1 MQQKDVLFWV
11 WLSEATGPSC
21 KDFKTLIDLYENPYD
36 IFHAEEAEIE
46 RVPHLTQRVV
56 DALRQKDLQ
65 SAYDILSRCEKLGI
79 EILTYHDE
87 RYPKLL
93 REIKAPPSLLYYK
106 GELPDFNHLLCV
118 GMVGTRN
125 MSEYGMETAYK
136 ISYELASAGA
146 VTVSGMATGID
157 GVCAA
162 ATIAAKGKT
171 VAVLGCGVDI
181 VYPYH
186 HNRLG
191 EAITKNGA
199 LLSEYAPGVKPVHYH
214 FPVRN
219 RIISGMTH
227 GTVVVEA
234 GVQSGSLIT
243 ARNAILQGRD
253 VFALPANVGSKGAEG
268 TNGLLR
274 DGANLLLD
282 TGDILR
288 KYDYIFAESINY
300 EAFEKAKEHSRAD
313 RRWLDSLGVIALQ
326 RSSAGEVAEAKKG
339 SQRVAEPTEGAAKK
353 DARTK
358 ERRATPSGDAVIPKE
373 IRSSAMKE
381 SKKEQINQ
389 ETKAAS
395 APSGTMPALSPIQYA
410 VLEAIPDDSTVT
422 ADALCA
428 LGHPYGETIAA
439 LTMLEIM
446 GLVKKLPGALY
457 IRA

>member
-1 MQQKDVLFWV
+1 MQQRDALFWV
-11 WLSEATGPSC
+11 WLSEATGPAC
-21 KDFKTLIDLYENPYD
+21 KDFKTLIELYENPYD
-36 IFHAEEAEIE
+36 IFHAEESELE
-46 RVPHLTQRVV
+46 RVPHLTQRTF

-65 SAYDILSRCEKLGI
+65 AAYGILSRCEKLGI

-87 RYPKLL
+87 RYPRLL
-93 REIKAPPSLLYYK
+93 REIKAPPALLYYR
-106 GELPDFNHLLCV
+106 GTLPDFNGSLCV

-136 ISYELASAGA
+136 ISYELASAGV

-157 GVCAA
+157 GVCAG

-171 VAVLGCGVDI
+171 VAVLGCGVD
-181 VYPYH
+181 VFYPEH
-186 HNRLG
+186 HRRLG
-191 EAITKNGA
+191 EAIVQSGV

-219 RIISGMTH
+219 RIISGMTQ

-243 ARNAILQGRD
+243 ARDAILQGRD
-253 VFALPANVGSKGAEG
+253 VFALPANVGSRGAEG

-282 TGDILR
+282 TGDILQ
-288 KYDYIFAESINY
+288 KYDYIFAEAINY
-300 EAFEKAKEHSRAD
+300 EAFETAKKHSAAN

-326 RSSAGEVAEAKKG
+326 RSSENRSEPIRKETLPKAPASEGRKAEKAPA
-339 SQRVAEPTEGAAKK
+339 QQ
-353 DARTK
+353 
-358 ERRATPSGDAVIPKE
+358 
-373 IRSSAMKE
+373 KE
-381 SKKEQINQ
+381 SV
-389 ETKAAS
+389 
-395 APSGTMPALSPIQYA
+395 APAPQKVLPALSPVQYA
-410 VLEAIPDDSTVT
+410 VLEAIPDDGAVS
-422 ADALCA
+422 ADAFSA
-428 LGHPYGETIAA
+428 LGHPYGETVAA
-439 LTMLEIM
+439 LTTLEIM

>member
-1 MQQKDVLFWV
+1 MQQRDALFWV
-11 WLSEATGPSC
+11 WLSEATGAAC
-21 KDFKTLIDLYENPYD
+21 KDFKTLIELYESPYD
-36 IFHAEEAEIE
+36 IFHAEESELE
-46 RVPHLTQRVV
+46 RVPHLTQRTF

-65 SAYDILSRCEKLGI
+65 SAYGILSRCEKLGI

-93 REIKAPPSLLYYK
+93 REIKAPPALLYYR
-106 GELPDFNHLLCV
+106 GTLPDFNASLCV

-136 ISYELASAGA
+136 ISYELAAAGA

-157 GVCAA
+157 GVCAG

-171 VAVLGCGVDI
+171 VAVLGCGVD
-181 VYPYH
+181 VLYPYH
-186 HNRLG
+186 HRRLG
-191 EAITKNGA
+191 EAIAQNGA

-219 RIISGMTH
+219 RIISGMTQ

-243 ARNAILQGRD
+243 ARDAVLQGRD
-253 VFALPANVGSKGAEG
+253 VFALPANVGSRGAEG

-288 KYDYIFAESINY
+288 KYDYIFAEAIDY
-300 EAFEKAKEHSRAD
+300 EAFQKAKKHSAAD

-326 RSSAGEVAEAKKG
+326 RSAENE
-339 SQRVAEPTEGAAKK
+339 SRPSRENSPTRE
-353 DARTK
+353 T
-358 ERRATPSGDAVIPKE
+358 SPK
-373 IRSSAMKE
+373 
-381 SKKEQINQ
+381 
-389 ETKAAS
+389 AS
-395 APSGTMPALSPIQYA
+395 APVKREAKQEAAQQEKPAVSVPQKPLPALSPVQYA
-410 VLEAIPDDSTVT
+410 VLEAIPDDGAVS
-422 ADALCA
+422 ADAFGN
-428 LGHPYGETIAA
+428 LGHPYGETVAA
-439 LTMLEIM
+439 LTTLEIM

>member
-1 MQQKDVLFWV
+1 MQQRDLLFWV

-21 KDFKTLIDLYENPYD
+21 KDFKALITLYENPYD

-46 RVPHLTQRVV
+46 RVPNLTQRTV

-65 SAYDILSRCEKLGI
+65 PSYDILGRCEKLGI
-79 EILTYHDE
+79 QILTYCDE

-93 REIKAPPSLLYYK
+93 REIKAPPSLLYCK
-106 GELPDFNHLLCV
+106 GELPDFNRQLCV

-136 ISYELASAGA
+136 ISYELASAGV

-157 GVCAA
+157 GVCAG

-186 HNRLG
+186 HRALG

-199 LLSEYAPGVKPVHYH
+199 IISEYAPGVKPVHYH

-219 RIISGMTH
+219 RIISGMTQ

-234 GVQSGSLIT
+234 GVKSGSLIT
-243 ARNAILQGRD
+243 ARDAILQGRD

-282 TGDILR
+282 TRDILC
-288 KYDYIFAESINY
+288 KYAYIFAESINY
-300 EAFEKAKEHSRAD
+300 EAFEKSKGKSRAD
-313 RRWLDSLGVIALQ
+313 RRWLDRLGVISLQ
-326 RSSAGEVAEAKKG
+326 RSSEKD
-339 SQRVAEPTEGAAKK
+339 AAKSK
-353 DARTK
+353 EADDATASRKSSQEACSVVTEDPKKAIIPKQKTK
-358 ERRATPSGDAVIPKE
+358 ED
-373 IRSSAMKE
+373 
-381 SKKEQINQ
+381 KKE
-389 ETKAAS
+389 ETKTAS
-395 APSGTMPALSPIQYA
+395 AQSGAMSKLSPVQYA
-410 VLEAIPDDSTVT
+410 VLEAIPDDSAVTVDKLST
-422 ADALCA
+422 I
-428 LGHPYGETIAA
+428 GHPYGEIIAA

>member
-1 MQQKDVLFWV
+1 MQQRDALFWV
-11 WLSEATGPSC
+11 WLSEATGPAC
-21 KDFKTLIDLYENPYD
+21 KDFKTLIELYENPYD
-36 IFHAEEAEIE
+36 IFHADESELE
-46 RVPHLTQRVV
+46 RVPYLTQRTF

-65 SAYDILSRCEKLGI
+65 PAYAILGRCEKLGI

-93 REIKAPPSLLYYK
+93 REIKAPPALLYYR
-106 GELPDFNHLLCV
+106 GTLPNFNESLCV

-136 ISYELASAGA
+136 ISYELAAAGA

-157 GVCAA
+157 GVCAG

-171 VAVLGCGVDI
+171 VAVLGCGVD
-181 VYPYH
+181 VLYPYH
-186 HNRLG
+186 HRRLG
-191 EAITKNGA
+191 EAIAQNGA
-199 LLSEYAPGVKPVHYH
+199 LISEYAPGVKPVHYH

-219 RIISGMTH
+219 RIISGMTQ

-243 ARNAILQGRD
+243 ARDAVLQGRD

-288 KYDYIFAESINY
+288 KYDYIFAEAINY
-300 EAFEKAKEHSRAD
+300 EAFEKAKKHSAAD
-313 RRWLDSLGVIALQ
+313 RRWLDSLGVISLQKPSESGSAQARSALVKA
-326 RSSAGEVAEAKKG
+326 SG
-339 SQRVAEPTEGAAKK
+339 SV
-353 DARTK
+353 TK
-358 ERRATPSGDAVIPKE
+358 ET
-373 IRSSAMKE
+373 
-381 SKKEQINQ
+381 KKETENRERKDKI
-389 ETKAAS
+389 AS
-395 APSGTMPALSPIQYA
+395 AEKPLPTLSPVQYA
-410 VLEAIPDDSTVT
+410 VLEAIPDDGAVS
-422 ADALCA
+422 ADAFST
-428 LGHPYGETIAA
+428 LGHPYGETVAA
-439 LTMLEIM
+439 LTTLEIM

>member
-1 MQQKDVLFWV
+1 MQQRDALFWV
-11 WLSEATGPSC
+11 WLSEATGPAC
-21 KDFKTLIDLYENPYD
+21 KDFKTLIELYENPYD
-36 IFHAEEAEIE
+36 IFHAEESEIE
-46 RVPHLTQRVV
+46 RVPHLTQRTF

-65 SAYDILSRCEKLGI
+65 AAYGILSRCEKLGI

-93 REIKAPPSLLYYK
+93 REIKAPPALLYYR
-106 GELPDFNHLLCV
+106 GTLPDFNASLCV

-136 ISYELASAGA
+136 ISYELAAAGA

-157 GVCAA
+157 GVCAG

-171 VAVLGCGVDI
+171 VAVLGCGVD
-181 VYPYH
+181 VLYPYH
-186 HNRLG
+186 HRRLG
-191 EAITKNGA
+191 EAIAQNGA

-219 RIISGMTH
+219 RIISGMTQ
-227 GTVVVEA
+227 GTVVIEA

-243 ARNAILQGRD
+243 ARDAVLQGRD
-253 VFALPANVGSKGAEG
+253 VFALPANVGSRGAEG

-288 KYDYIFAESINY
+288 KYDYIFAEAINY
-300 EAFEKAKEHSRAD
+300 EAFEQAKKHSAAD

-326 RSSAGEVAEAKKG
+326 RAAESEKRLMRETNVTPAPKASALAPKEAKKEPA
-339 SQRVAEPTEGAAKK
+339 QREKADVP
-353 DARTK
+353 
-358 ERRATPSGDAVIPKE
+358 AT
-373 IRSSAMKE
+373 
-381 SKKEQINQ
+381 Q
-389 ETKAAS
+389 KAL
-395 APSGTMPALSPIQYA
+395 PALSPVQYA
-410 VLEAIPDDSTVT
+410 VLEAIPDDGAVS
-422 ADALCA
+422 ADAFGA
-428 LGHPYGETIAA
+428 LGHPYGETVAA
-439 LTMLEIM
+439 LTTLEIL